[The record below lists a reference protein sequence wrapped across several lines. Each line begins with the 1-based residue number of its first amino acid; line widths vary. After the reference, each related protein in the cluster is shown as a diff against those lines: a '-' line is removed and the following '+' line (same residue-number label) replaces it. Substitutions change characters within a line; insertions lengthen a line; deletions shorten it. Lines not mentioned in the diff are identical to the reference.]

1 MESGA
6 SDKVREKLQELIE
19 QFIESLPEKMEH
31 LGLAIGQLE
40 ESSHPDEM
48 FWDRTRNEFYKIFTN
63 GASYGFHAL
72 SEKAEEI
79 GLFLDYCVKRKA
91 CVGDAEKNRLSELHN
106 DMLRLCEKVRKDYL
120 AGAIAHQQGELPKRT
135 SDFSRCLCLYRSD
148 AFFTDESRDHLKVFG
163 YSVLSVDSLDS
174 VEQFLREGKTVVLIL
189 NAGTFLGET
198 ENQERLHSFCCP
210 AGGFGER
217 LRVVYLCEWDNF
229 DTRLFAVRNCGNA
242 FIPSPFAVPYL
253 IDRIDALL
261 HDKEAEPYHI
271 LIVNDEPERVA
282 SYAMVLQQAGMLT
295 SVALDPRNVV
305 SVLIESK
312 PDLVLMNLDM
322 ADCTGCELASLI
334 RQQEAFV
341 GIPIV
346 FLSEERDRNKQLK
359 ALQYGADDFL
369 VEPVDPESLCA
380 TLAVRV
386 ERTRG
391 LRYYMERDSLTSLYN
406 HSQLMKRL
414 ADDLSRSRRIG
425 SRTCYAMID
434 IDHFKQV
441 NDKYGHLTGDRVIK
455 SLAQLLVERL
465 RKTDTVGRYGGEEF
479 GVILFNTDIN
489 SGEALMNEIRESF
502 GKIHHRE
509 AKNDFFVTFSC
520 GITEAR
526 PEDVLVVIKEQADK
540 ALYCAKR
547 GGRNKVIRYT
557 DDVEGHDG
565 GE

>member
-1 MESGA
+1 METGA
-6 SDKVREKLQELIE
+6 SDKVREKLQGLVE
-19 QFIESLPEKMEH
+19 QFIESLPEKTEH
-31 LGLAIGQLE
+31 LRLAIAQLE
-40 ESSHPDEM
+40 DSSRFDEM
-48 FWDRTRNEFYKIFTN
+48 FWDRTRGEFHKISSTA
-63 GASYGFHAL
+63 ASYGFRMI

-91 CVGDAEKNRLSELHN
+91 VVGEAEKNHLVELYNDTLKLSE
-106 DMLRLCEKVRKDYL
+106 KVHRDYV
-120 AGAIAHQQGELPKRT
+120 AGLVTQQQDTIPKHAG
-135 SDFSRCLCLYRSD
+135 DFSRCLCLYRSD
-148 AFFTDESRDHLKVFG
+148 IFFTDESRDHLKVFG
-163 YSVLSVDSLDS
+163 YSVLSTESFDS
-174 VEQFLREGKTVVLIL
+174 VENFLREGKIVVLIL
-189 NAGTFLGET
+189 NAGTFQDEA
-198 ENQERLHSFCCP
+198 ENLERLNSFYDSP
-210 AGGFGER
+210 DGYGDH
-217 LRVVYLCEWDNF
+217 LRVVYLCEWDDF
-229 DTRLFAVRNCGNA
+229 DTRLFAVRNHGNA
-242 FIPSPFAVPYL
+242 FIPTPFAVPYL

-261 HDKEAEPYHI
+261 HDEEEDPYHI
-271 LIVNDEPERVA
+271 LIVNDEPDRVS

-295 SVALDPRNVV
+295 SVALDPRHVV

-346 FLSEERDRNKQLK
+346 FLSEERDRKKQLQ
-359 ALQYGADDFL
+359 ALQHGADDFL
-369 VEPVDPESLCA
+369 IEPVDPTTLCA

-386 ERTRG
+386 ERTRS
-391 LRYYMERDSLTSLYN
+391 LRYYMERDSLTGLYN

-455 SLAQLLVERL
+455 ALAQLLVERL

-479 GVILFNTDIN
+479 GIILFNTDIN
-489 SGEALMNEIRESF
+489 SGETLMNEIRESF

-540 ALYCAKR
+540 SLYRAKR
-547 GGRNKVIRYT
+547 TGRNRVICYT
-557 DDVEGHDG
+557 DDIETQDS